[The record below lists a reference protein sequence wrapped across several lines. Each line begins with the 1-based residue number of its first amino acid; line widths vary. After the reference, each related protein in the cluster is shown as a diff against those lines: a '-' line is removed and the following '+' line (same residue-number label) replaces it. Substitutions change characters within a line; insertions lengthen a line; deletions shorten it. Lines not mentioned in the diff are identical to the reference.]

1 MAATTFKWSGKNR
14 QGMIQSGEME
24 AARQEDVVAHL
35 RSQGIMVMTVKE
47 QKKGAAIKI
56 PGLGG
61 GGSASDK
68 DIVIFTRQFATMI
81 EAGLPLVQC
90 LEILSQQTENKA
102 LAKCI
107 AQVRQDVESGS
118 TYAEA
123 LKKHPKMFNQLY
135 CNMIA
140 AGEAGG
146 ILDTIL
152 KRLSA
157 YIEKAMKLKKQ
168 VKSAMVYPSIIVT
181 VAVLVVSILMVF
193 VIPMFAQMFIDFG
206 GTLPWPTQVV
216 IGISKFMRSNIL
228 LIIAAVVAIV
238 FAIKAYYKTE
248 GGRKVI
254 DKIALEMPVI
264 GVLVRK
270 ASVAK
275 FTRTLGTLIQSGVPI
290 LDALDIVAKTA
301 GNKIVED
308 AIFQTRASI
317 SEGKTLAEPLQ
328 KSKVFPPMVTQMIA
342 VGESTG
348 ALDAMLGKIADFY
361 DDEVDSAVANL
372 TAMLE
377 PMLMVFLGIVVGF
390 VVIAMYLPIF
400 QMGMMIG

>member
-1 MAATTFKWSGKNR
+1 MAATVTFKWSGKNR
-14 QGMIQSGEME
+14 QGTIQSGEVE
-24 AARQEDVVAHL
+24 AVKKEDVVALL
-35 RSQGIMVMTVKE
+35 RGQGIMVMTIKE
-47 QKKGAAIKI
+47 QPKKSAFKI

-61 GGSASDK
+61 GGASDK

-107 AQVRQDVESGS
+107 KQVQQDVESGS

-168 VKSAMVYPSIIVT
+168 IKSAMVYPAVIVSVAIIVI
-181 VAVLVVSILMVF
+181 SILMVF

-206 GTLPWPTQVV
+206 GTLPWPTRVV
-216 IGISKFMRSNIL
+216 IAISNFMKSNIL
-228 LIIAAVVAIV
+228 LMIAAVIGLA

-248 GGRKVI
+248 NGRKVI
-254 DKIALEMPVI
+254 DKIALELPIM

-275 FTRTLGTLIQSGVPI
+275 FTRTMGTLISSGVPI

-308 AIFQTRASI
+308 AIIQTRISI

-328 KSKVFPPMVTQMIA
+328 KSKVFPPMVTQMIS

-361 DDEVDSAVANL
+361 DDEVDSAVSNL

-377 PMLMVFLGIVVGF
+377 PMLMVFLGVVVGF

-400 QMGMMIG
+400 QMGMIVG